1 MSDRKEDVRTV
12 LKDTLRLDT
21 AKIGD
26 ADPLFSSGLIDSFAL
41 LELITVLESTFNI
54 QISAEK
60 ATIENLDTING
71 ISDLLVSISS
81 GSA

>member
-26 ADPLFSSGLIDSFAL
+26 ADPLFSPGLIDSFAL